1 MASAATAVPVRSK
14 KTKNR
19 PPRSN
24 SSSDTESANSIP
36 DSDDEAGPPIILED
50 VAPSEK
56 LKTKKVKK
64 TSEKPVEAAS
74 VEIEAEKKH
83 KKHKK
88 HKTADGEEKPEKHKK
103 KHKERSE
110 SPGGTKKSKNKS
122 SKKTKE
128 TPEAIVGGKNTADD
142 LYQHS

>member
-64 TSEKPVEAAS
+64 TSEKPVEAS

-128 TPEAIVGGKNTADD
+128 TPEAIVGGKNTDD
-142 LYQHS
+142 LYHHS

>member
-64 TSEKPVEAAS
+64 TSEKPAT

-128 TPEAIVGGKNTADD
+128 TPEAIVGGKNTDD
-142 LYQHS
+142 LYHHS

>member
-14 KTKNR
+14 KAKNR

-24 SSSDTESANSIP
+24 SSSDTESANSIGP
-36 DSDDEAGPPIILED
+36 DSDEEAGPPIILED

-64 TSEKPVEAAS
+64 ASEKQEEA
-74 VEIEAEKKH
+74 EIEAEKKH

-88 HKTADGEEKPEKHKK
+88 HKTADGEEKTEKHKK
-103 KHKERSE
+103 KHKEKSE
-110 SPGGTKKSKNKS
+110 KREKS

-128 TPEAIVGGKNTADD
+128 ASEASVGGKIITKAATDY
-142 LYQHS
+142 L